1 MIEFTRE
8 EFENAHTR
16 VNRYRE
22 SVRAMVR
29 IAATPIGCE
38 RGSVVTTETVASL
51 KGVAAVVEAVKTSDN
66 DRSFFIATNPGIPEL
81 EVKRMALALKAKIL
95 ASKSAL
101 HVQDLDARVDRI
113 GAIHSYLGVPILD
126 ADGAV
131 TAVAGIFGGKGRH
144 FGEEDEWWLK
154 LAGQLFADSS
164 AYHKLDCSL
173 RSLEEMLKPKPVLN
187 EVKET
192 EVKKT
197 VLVIDDDR
205 YVNDLLCEFLDMQGY
220 TVENAFNG
228 VEAIQKFQPAKHD
241 LAITDVAMPLMN
253 GWELIAALRV
263 RAPQLPIILI
273 SGYSTAEWNQ
283 DYLHK
288 QGVSAV
294 MRKPLDLDELALE
307 VSKLLPVEFSA
318 SLR

>member
-1 MIEFTRE
+1 VQEFSRE

-16 VNRYRE
+16 VLRLRE
-22 SVRAMVR
+22 SVSAMVR

-38 RGSVVTTETVASL
+38 RGTVVTTETVACL
-51 KGVAAVVEAVKTSDN
+51 KGVACVVEAVKTSDI
-66 DRSFFIATNPGIPEL
+66 DRSFFITTTAGIGEL
-81 EVKRMALALKAKIL
+81 EVKRAASALRTKVID
-95 ASKSAL
+95 SKSPL
-101 HVQDLDARVDRI
+101 HVKDLDIRSDTA
-113 GAIHSYLGVPILD
+113 GPIHSYLGVPIFD
-126 ADGAV
+126 AEGSV
-131 TAVAGIFGGKGRH
+131 TAVAGVFGGKGRN

-154 LAGQLFADSS
+154 LAGQLFADSA
-164 AYHKLDCSL
+164 AYHYLDCSL
-173 RSLEEMLKPKPVLN
+173 RSLEDLLHPKQVAGPVS
-187 EVKET
+187 EA

-205 YVNDLLCEFLDMQGY
+205 HINDLLCEFLDMQGY
-220 TVENAFNG
+220 AVDSAFNG
-228 VEAIQKFQPAKHD
+228 VEAIQKFQPSKHD

-294 MRKPLDLDELALE
+294 LRKPLDLDDLAGE
-307 VSKLLPVEFSA
+307 VRKLLPA
-318 SLR
+318 

>member
-1 MIEFTRE
+1 MLQEFSRE

-16 VNRYRE
+16 VMRFRD
-22 SVRAMVR
+22 SVKAMVR
-29 IAATPIGCE
+29 IAATPIGRE
-38 RGSVVTTETVASL
+38 RGTVVTTETVASL
-51 KGVAAVVEAVKTSDN
+51 KGVAAVVEAVKTSDV
-66 DRSFFIATNPGIPEL
+66 DRSFFISTTPGVAEL
-81 EVKRMALALKAKIL
+81 EVKRTASAMKERVLATN
-95 ASKSAL
+95 SAL
-101 HVQDLDARVDRI
+101 HVPELDQSGPI
-113 GAIHSYLGVPILD
+113 QSYLGVPIFD
-126 ADGAV
+126 AEGSI
-131 TAVAGIFGGKGRH
+131 TAVAGVFGGKGRN

-154 LAGQLFADSS
+154 LAGQLFADSA
-164 AYHKLDCSL
+164 AYHSLDCRL
-173 RSLEEMLKPKPVLN
+173 RSLEDILHPASADD
-187 EVKET
+187 EVQET

-205 YVNDLLCEFLDMQGY
+205 QINDLLCEYLDMQGY
-220 TVENAFNG
+220 AVEAAFNG

-294 MRKPLDLDELALE
+294 LRKPLDLDDLALE
-307 VSKLLPVEFSA
+307 VQKLLPDTGVSTTA
-318 SLR
+318 R